1 MTEDPLQRPTFDEI
15 LSALKGVR
23 RDAERMKA
31 EAEKAT
37 LAAFVMPELEPDPES
52 LTMNTL

>member
-23 RDAERMKA
+23 KDAERMKA